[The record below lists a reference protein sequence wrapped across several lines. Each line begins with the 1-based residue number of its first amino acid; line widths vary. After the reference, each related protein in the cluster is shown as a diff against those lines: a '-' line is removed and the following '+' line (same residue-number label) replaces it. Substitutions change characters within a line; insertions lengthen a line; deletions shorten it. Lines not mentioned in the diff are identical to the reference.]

1 MSVYLKFLTHSEQYK
16 LKIDLTAQR
25 LLEIIATCAA
35 HEALT
40 VTECMELHE
49 IASPAT
55 LHRKLDDLRK
65 AGLIYHQYEGENR
78 RTKYLFPTQKALNHF
93 SALSQALLTVAEEHG
108 IKN

>member
-1 MSVYLKFLTHSEQYK
+1 MSAYLKFLSHTEQHQ
-16 LKIDLTAQR
+16 LSVDLTALR

-40 VTECMELHE
+40 VTECMDLQE

-93 SALSQALLTVAEEHG
+93 NTLSQALLTVAEEHG
-108 IKN
+108 VKN